1 MVGETEAE
9 REEMTTQGH
18 TATEKQEGDLHSVL
32 PDSKDHALTTTQH
45 HLRGTIAN
53 EEQWGMEDWRPWI

>member
-53 EEQWGMEDWRPWI
+53 EEQ